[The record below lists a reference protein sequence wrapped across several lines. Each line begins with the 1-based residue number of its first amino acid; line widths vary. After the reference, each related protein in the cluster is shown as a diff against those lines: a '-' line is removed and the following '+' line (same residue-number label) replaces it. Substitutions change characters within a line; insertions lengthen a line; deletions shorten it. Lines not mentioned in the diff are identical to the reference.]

1 MRDLQKK
8 GVPQVTKEK
17 LHVASLMCF
26 TFCCFYYRLTGCALE
41 PPQQGCVIGLRQAT
55 VYHTGK
61 CNFTLHTVHNHSHS
75 QNDMC
80 IRIYTFTDSHS
91 QIHFHRFTSTF
102 LHMLFHPPTP
112 SYGNGAPW
120 PWRCVSRSRRTLRP
134 MVLYY
139 YSFHGSLNIVSMV
152 IYSI

>member
-61 CNFTLHTVHNHSHS
+61 CNFTLHTVHNHSRS
-75 QNDMC
+75 QNDTC
-80 IRIYTFTDSHS
+80 IRIYTFTDSRS
-91 QIHFHRFTSTF
+91 QIHIHRFTFTDSLPHSCTCCFTHPHQATGTVHHGHGVAF
-102 LHMLFHPPTP
+102 LDLE
-112 SYGNGAPW
+112 G
-120 PWRCVSRSRRTLRP
+120 R
-134 MVLYY
+134 
-139 YSFHGSLNIVSMV
+139 
-152 IYSI
+152 